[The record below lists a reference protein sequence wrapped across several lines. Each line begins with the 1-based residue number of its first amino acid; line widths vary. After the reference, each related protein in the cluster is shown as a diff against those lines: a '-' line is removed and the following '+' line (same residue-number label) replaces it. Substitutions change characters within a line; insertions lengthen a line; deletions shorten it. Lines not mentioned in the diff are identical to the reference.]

1 MSIIEI
7 NPKGLGDNMVGLLS
21 QIGWTENSGSE
32 PNKKIQME
40 RIFIDADTDGR
51 NGGGVFIWEVA
62 IENGAKIL
70 HNKIHHREP
79 VCNKVIEY
87 LEE

>member
-1 MSIIEI
+1 ME
-7 NPKGLGDNMVGLLS
+7 
-21 QIGWTENSGSE
+21 
-32 PNKKIQME
+32 KI
-40 RIFIDADTDGR
+40 FVDVDT